1 MKDEGLQELQKKIK
15 EIGFQT
21 SPRSAAEAADML
33 YNTRAERLELQH
45 EIDNLA
51 ARETALK
58 EYFISNLPKSQ
69 ASGIAGKVARVQLGA
84 KVVPQVADWPAFYK
98 YVKKNDAFY
107 LMQKRLSESGIVEI
121 WEDGKKVPGVE
132 KFNVVTVSCTA
143 VKS

>member
-1 MKDEGLQELQKKIK
+1 MKLPKSPAACADLLY
-15 EIGFQT
+15 QT
-21 SPRSAAEAADML
+21 RKD
-33 YNTRAERLELQH
+33 RLELQH
-45 EIDNLA
+45 KIDDLA
-51 ARETALK
+51 ELETALK
-58 EYFISNLPKSQ
+58 EFFINNLPKSQ

-98 YVKKNDAFY
+98 YVKKNNAFY